1 MLMPTETQY
10 HTIEEPFTL
19 RSGATLPS
27 ITNAYEMYGELNE
40 DRSNA
45 ILVFHALTGSHHAAG
60 FTQSVEGSYLWNEE
74 CQKGWWDSFIGPGR
88 AFDTSQFAV
97 ICINVLGGC
106 YGTTGPSSINPE
118 TGKPYGSSFPRVTF
132 CDMVDVQ
139 MRVLDHLGIEKLHAV
154 TGGSVGGYMCL
165 SLATRY
171 PDRVDRVI
179 PIASGIEVTSLQHLH
194 NFEQITAIVNDENF
208 NGGDY
213 YDGQT
218 PDKGLALARM
228 IQHKTFVSLK
238 GMEYRARH
246 EVLPTID
253 LPEHVHIEYP
263 VESYMW
269 HQGRKFVKRFDANT
283 FLRIIDAWE
292 TFDLVLPVDAVD
304 EIELLRSCK
313 DQRFLVFTVDSDVC
327 FYPEEQ
333 DKMVGVLAEAGVSAE
348 HVHVSSDKGH
358 DSFLLDAPLYTPY
371 LREFLSRP

>member
-1 MLMPTETQY
+1 MLMPTETQFL
-10 HTIEEPFTL
+10 TVEEPIAL
-19 RSGATLPS
+19 RAGGSLPS
-27 ITNAYEMYGELNE
+27 YTTAYEMYGELNE

-60 FTQSVEGSYLWNEE
+60 FTESIEGAYLWNEE
-74 CQKGWWDSFIGPGR
+74 CQRGWWDSFIGPGR
-88 AFDTSQFAV
+88 ALDTDEFAV
-97 ICINVLGGC
+97 ICMNFVGGC
-106 YGTTGPSSINPE
+106 YGSTGPSSINPE
-118 TGKPYGSSFPRVTF
+118 TGERYGSSFPRVSF
-132 CDMVDVQ
+132 CDIVDMQ
-139 MRVLDHLGIEKLHAV
+139 MRVLTELGIEKLHAV
-154 TGGSVGGYMCL
+154 IGGSVGGYMCL
-165 SLATRY
+165 SVATRY

-179 PIASGIEVTSLQHLH
+179 PVASGVEVTSLQHLH
-194 NFEQITAIVNDENF
+194 NFEQITAIINDENF

-213 YDGQT
+213 YDGPG

-238 GMEYRARH
+238 GMEYRARR
-246 EVLPTID
+246 EVLPIID
-253 LPEHVHIEYP
+253 LPETLHVEYP

-269 HQGRKFVKRFDANT
+269 HQGQKFIKRFDANT

-292 TFDLVLPVDAVD
+292 TFDLLGPVDAVD
-304 EIELLRSCK
+304 EIELFRTCK

-333 DKMVGVLAEAGVSAE
+333 DKMVGLLSEAGVSAE
-348 HVHVSSDKGH
+348 QVHISSDKGH